1 MMALCLRYVRNRE
14 DALEVLNDA
23 LLKVFRQMGR
33 FDPTKAAL
41 YTWMRTIVINT
52 ALDSLRKQKA
62 LGTREMLPEDE
73 DEPGVDNVAIAKL
86 SGDELLGMIR
96 QLPVTTR
103 TVFNLYV
110 VDGYPHKDI
119 AALLTIS
126 EGTSRWHLNDAR
138 RQLKLILSLME
149 PKNING

>member
-1 MMALCLRYVRNRE
+1 MMALCLRYLRDRQ

-41 YTWMRTIVINT
+41 YTWMRTIIINT

-62 LGTREMLPEDE
+62 LRNREMLPEE
-73 DEPGVDNVAIAKL
+73 EEQPGVDNEAIAKL
-86 SGDELLGMIR
+86 SGDELLGIIR
-96 QLPVTTR
+96 QLPATTR

-110 VDGYPHKDI
+110 IDGYAHREI
-119 AALLTIS
+119 AALLSIN

-138 RQLKLILSLME
+138 RQLKVILTLME
-149 PKNING
+149 PEK